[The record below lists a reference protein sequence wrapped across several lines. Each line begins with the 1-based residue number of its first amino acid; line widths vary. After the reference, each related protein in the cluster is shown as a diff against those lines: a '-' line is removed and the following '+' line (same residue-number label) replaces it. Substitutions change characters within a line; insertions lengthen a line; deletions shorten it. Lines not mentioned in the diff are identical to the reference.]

1 MTKVMHILL
10 CAAAISSVGTTASL
24 AASNGEKIK
33 GYTVGQVISGYNCLD
48 VVYPP
53 EAERNAALLPSV
65 FAEPS
70 VNSRKIGTQGAI
82 VYAVWPLHKVNGFIE
97 ILRFNG
103 ERGWIAAV
111 DTRPFTYPK
120 STNTP
125 GRCTISMTTAGSI
138 GFQGY
143 TLNTGKQ

>member
-10 CAAAISSVGTTASL
+10 CAAAISSVGTTASI

-33 GYTVGQVISGYNCLD
+33 GYTVGQVIPGYNCLD

-53 EAERNAALLPSV
+53 EAERNPSLLPPS

-70 VNSRKIGTQGAI
+70 DKSRKIGAEGGL
-82 VYAVWPLHKVNGFIE
+82 VFVVWPLHKVNGFIE

-103 ERGWIAAV
+103 EHGWIAAEN
-111 DTRPFTYPK
+111 TKPYTYPK
-120 STNTP
+120 STNEP
-125 GRCTISMTTAGSI
+125 GGCTIKMTASGTIASH
-138 GFQGY
+138 GY